1 LSLDPTKWQALLALL
16 KTGKP
21 VVASFVRVKWS
32 SGTKYYG
39 STAYSDISPF
49 RDIKTYTDGNR
60 IEPRIMGDPF
70 LKFEINGDIRTQNI
84 ELELDDTDGE
94 IKALFKANGAA
105 ECDLFYFWPHVDLLH
120 SPWWGQILPPSI
132 YGRFTQKTVMTNGYK
147 PPELMLPNRPAPK
160 ECPATYGFHLD
171 TLDKVATNLCP
182 KDNHLGGSVGLTND
196 KDCPKD
202 EDSCFIRLGS
212 PWPGRPGK
220 SRYFAGLNLD
230 AALSNSSQAAVP
242 ASGRAP
248 GYLPISKGNNA
259 IRNKPTPWVFGT
271 KHMRSLEP
279 VIWRLG
285 VNPPHPEDRLIYV
298 MARIGEGPIQSV
310 ANLKINDSERAFGD
324 NWTFRLGE
332 RGQGGSPYPGLEFQ
346 THSGMA
352 LIYSDYGY
360 VDKSTT
366 ADSLSIE
373 CNVVGY
379 NLVAVYSDE
388 DTFTRIF
395 SDDRIWCLT
404 EMYTNQKCGLRVD
417 TIRFNKTKALFASTW
432 GRRVRTFTNTFIDG
446 ETRSYSGRRTAFD
459 AVVEGRPAADVI
471 KDVCRSGRISIPFQE
486 DGQYSIVPFRAFT
499 DDELDDA
506 IAFTDHGPDQNIV
519 YDKGQDPVQFSS
531 ISDDKVI
538 NEIALTFEE
547 ANNFDIARTIY
558 GNDPVQ
564 QRKASKILG
573 SNALSVITAQFAAFG
588 VRHEHEAVTLLYHL
602 LRFGEMES
610 GGTLNNCFV
619 TFNCPYEWAIGLP
632 RYDPFKLDLATMEIP
647 DGPNGQAQVMT
658 ATAVGTATASAN
670 ITVTVTAAGL
680 AGSPIAVPVAITNG
694 DTPSVWTPKVVT
706 ALIANEAINNFF
718 DVKRNGTDIVLT
730 ARIKAANDATWNT
743 AIAAG
748 STGITS
754 DPTSTAT
761 TAGVAD
767 TPWEWFRCTGIR
779 KLDNHLAEISG
790 IAYNKLAMNAFETEA
805 GSGGGGGGDSMLV
818 EGAGTELVNGL
829 WPAMPG
835 LVGGRPWYKKGGQT
849 TSWNGTYW
857 SMQNFYHGTDT
868 PFPWDAVWT
877 VGTGA
882 LPVPDVSESA
892 DLPRGGFCSID
903 DECPDGYVCRN
914 GVCVPDVGGKAN
926 DPGIADIVYGDG
938 FVDVTI

>member
-70 LKFEINGDIRTQNI
+70 LKFEINGDIRTENI

-94 IKALFKANGAA
+94 IKTLFKANGAA
-105 ECDLFYFWPHVDLLH
+105 ECDVFYFWPQVDLLF
-120 SPWWGQILPPSI
+120 SPWWGQVLPPSI
-132 YGRFTQKTVMTNGYK
+132 YGRFTQKTMMTNGYK

-160 ECPATYGFHLD
+160 ECMATYGFFLD

-182 KDNHLGGSVGLTND
+182 KNNHLGGPVGVTND
-196 KDCPKD
+196 RDCPKD
-202 EDSCFIRLGS
+202 FASCRRRLGNDAFGHDIAS
-212 PWPGRPGK
+212 YIWPGID
-220 SRYFAGLNLD
+220 LD
-230 AALSNSSQAAVP
+230 GALTNSFQAAAPVN
-242 ASGRAP
+242 GRAP

-259 IRNKPTPWVFGT
+259 IRNKPAPWIFGT
-271 KHMRSLEP
+271 KHVRGLEP
-279 VIWRLG
+279 IIWRIEP
-285 VNPPHPEDRLIYV
+285 NPPHPTDILIRV
-298 MARIGEGPIQSV
+298 LARIGEGPLASIS
-310 ANLKINDSERAFGD
+310 NLKVNDKVMMYPRDWAYRVGD
-324 NWTFRLGE
+324 
-332 RGQGGSPYPGLEFQ
+332 RGQGGGMYPGLEILGF
-346 THSGMA
+346 SGTA
-352 LIYSDYGY
+352 LVYFAYGY
-360 VDKSTT
+360 VDLSTT
-366 ADSLSIE
+366 ASSLSIE
-373 CNVVGY
+373 CDVVGY
-379 NLVAVYSDE
+379 NKVAVYTDE

-395 SDDRIWCLT
+395 SDDRIWCLV
-404 EMYTNQKCGLRVD
+404 EMYTNQKCGLRAD
-417 TIRFNKTKALFASTW
+417 TVRFNKTKALFASTW

-446 ETRSYSGRRTAFD
+446 ETRPYTGRRTAFD
-459 AVVEGRPAADVI
+459 AVVEGRPAVEVI
-471 KDVCRSGRISIPFQE
+471 KDVCRSGRIFPPFQE
-486 DGQYSIVPFRAFT
+486 DGQYSIKVGAAFT

-506 IAFTDHGPDQNIV
+506 IVFSDHGPDQNIV
-519 YDKGQDPVQFSS
+519 YAKGQDPVQFSS

-558 GNDPVQ
+558 GNDPIQ

-602 LRFGEMES
+602 LRFGEFES

-619 TFNCPYEWAIGLP
+619 TFNAQYEWAIGLP
-632 RYDPFKLDLATMEIP
+632 RYDPFKLDLAMQEIP

-658 ATAVGTATASAN
+658 ATAVGTATSSGN

-680 AGSPIAVPVAITNG
+680 TGSPIAVPVAITNG
-694 DTPSVWTPKVVT
+694 DTPSVWAPKVVT
-706 ALIANEAINNFF
+706 ALAANPTINDFF
-718 DVKRNGTDIVLT
+718 DVKRNGPDIVLT
-730 ARIKAANDATWNT
+730 ARIKAANDVTWNT
-743 AIAAG
+743 AVAAG

-767 TPWEWFRCTGIR
+767 TPWEWFRCTGIK

-805 GSGGGGGGDSMLV
+805 EGDPGPGGV
-818 EGAGTELVNGL
+818 
-829 WPAMPG
+829 
-835 LVGGRPWYKKGGQT
+835 
-849 TSWNGTYW
+849 
-857 SMQNFYHGTDT
+857 
-868 PFPWDAVWT
+868 
-877 VGTGA
+877 
-882 LPVPDVSESA
+882 
-892 DLPRGGFCSID
+892 CSID
-903 DECPDGYVCRN
+903 ADCPEGYVCRG
-914 GVCVPDVGGKAN
+914 GVCVRDVGGSGC
-926 DPGIADIVYGDG
+926 DPSIASVTYGDG
-938 FVDVTI
+938 YVDIEIPICP